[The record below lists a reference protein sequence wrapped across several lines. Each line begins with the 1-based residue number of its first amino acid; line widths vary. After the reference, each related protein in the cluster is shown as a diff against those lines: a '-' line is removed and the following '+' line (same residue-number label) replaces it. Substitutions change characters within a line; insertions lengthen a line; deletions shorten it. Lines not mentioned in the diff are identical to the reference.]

1 MNEHILQAIPELEG
15 NIPPETFMASD
26 FRELITCGLGV
37 ALVLAGLGIRMMFH
51 RKAKKPQQAALTPQQ
66 QAERELDELAEQLP
80 PLRECSLKLSMI
92 IRRFLTA
99 QVNDSAMYET
109 HEEFC
114 HRMDTLS
121 TLPIACRYETRF
133 ILERLADMKYCGLTQ
148 QDPQQVRVLIEET
161 RGLVTLITKAQEEEA
176 AAAAAIAKVQKL

>member
-15 NIPPETFMASD
+15 NVPPETFMASD
-26 FRELITCGLGV
+26 FRVPIICGIV
-37 ALVLAGLGIRMMFH
+37 AALVLAWLGIRMLRRH
-51 RKAKKPQQAALTPQQ
+51 KAKKQQTSVLTPQQ

-114 HRMDTLS
+114 NRMDTLS
-121 TLPIACRYETRF
+121 TLPIACRYNTRF
-133 ILERLADMKYCGLTQ
+133 LLERLADMKYCGITQ
-148 QDPQQVRVLIEET
+148 QNPQQVRVLIEET
-161 RGLVTLITKAQEEEA
+161 RGLITLITKSQEEEA
-176 AAAAAIAKVQKL
+176 AAAEAIAKVQKL

>member
-15 NIPPETFMASD
+15 NVPPETFMASD
-26 FRELITCGLGV
+26 FRELIICGIVV
-37 ALVLAGLGIRMMFH
+37 ALVLAGLGIRMVRH
-51 RKAKKPQQAALTPQQ
+51 RKGKKKEPATLTPQQ
-66 QAERELDELAEQLP
+66 QAERELDALAEELP
-80 PLRECSLKLSMI
+80 TLRECSLKLSMI

-114 HRMDTLS
+114 QRMDTLS
-121 TLPIACRYETRF
+121 TLPIACRYDTRF
-133 ILERLADMKYCGLTQ
+133 ILERLADMKYCGITQ

-161 RGLVTLITKAQEEEA
+161 RGLITLITKAQAEEA

>member
-15 NIPPETFMASD
+15 NIPSETFLASD
-26 FRELITCGLGV
+26 FRELIIWGLGV
-37 ALVLAGLGIRMMFH
+37 ALVLAMLGIRMVH
-51 RKAKKPQQAALTPQQ
+51 RRKAKQKQPATLTPQQ
-66 QAERELDELAEQLP
+66 QAERELDELAEELP

-121 TLPIACRYETRF
+121 TLPISCRYNTRF
-133 ILERLADMKYCGLTQ
+133 ILERLADMKYCGITQ

-161 RGLVTLITKAQEEEA
+161 RGLVTLITKAQEEEE
-176 AAAAAIAKVQKL
+176 AAAAAIAKMQKL